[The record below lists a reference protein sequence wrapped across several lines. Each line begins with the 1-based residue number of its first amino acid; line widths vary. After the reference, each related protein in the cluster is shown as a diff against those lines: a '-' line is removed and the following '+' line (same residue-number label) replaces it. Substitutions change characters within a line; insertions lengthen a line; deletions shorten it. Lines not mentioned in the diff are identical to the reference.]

1 MNILDIINKKVNKE
15 VLNYDEIK
23 YAVDEY
29 LNDKV
34 KDYQMSSL
42 LMAILLNGMNEDEI
56 YNLTDVMINSG
67 DTIDLSSIEGN
78 VVDKHSTGGVGD
90 KTTLV
95 LAPLLAACGCK
106 VAKMSGRG
114 LGYTGGTID
123 KLESI
128 DGFKV
133 TIDFDS
139 FVNQVNDIGVSIV
152 GQMGNLVPADK
163 KIYALRDVTGTVSS
177 IPLIASSIMS
187 KKIASGANKIVI
199 DVKVGAGAL
208 MKDLNSA
215 RELANIMIKIGKRY
229 NREVVCLI
237 TDMDT
242 PLGNTVGNS
251 LEVIEAIDT
260 LQGQG
265 PEDLTRLVITLASYL
280 ISMDKNISLEE
291 STKLAIDRLKD
302 GSAYKKFTQLVN
314 AQQGDI
320 NNIQV
325 SDRVFSIKSNKTG
338 FVKRIDALK
347 IGAIAH
353 KIGAGRTN
361 KEDVIDHT
369 VGIKLSKKVGDY
381 VIENEELAQVYLN
394 KVDLSIGEVLN
405 CFEITDM
412 VGKLPPLIKEIIR

>member
-67 DTIDLSSIEGN
+67 DIIDLSSIEGN

-187 KKIASGANKIVI
+187 KIIASGANKIVI